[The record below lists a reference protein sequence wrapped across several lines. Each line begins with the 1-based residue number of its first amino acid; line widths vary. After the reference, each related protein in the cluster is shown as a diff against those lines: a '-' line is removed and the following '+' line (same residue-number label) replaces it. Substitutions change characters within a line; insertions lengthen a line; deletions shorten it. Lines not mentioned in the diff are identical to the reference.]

1 GLLAWPAAAL
11 LVLALAAVALPSGI
25 ITADALRQ
33 ETSQNYR
40 LPRMR
45 AVLYGWATSTA
56 VAGVSF
62 IALAVSVIDSTAV
75 IAVGAALVIVAAGG
89 FAGLGASQTNRSKEW
104 TRRLHDAD
112 DAKDAFSHDP
122 TTAARFGIYTLAIW
136 IVAVSAFIAATLT
149 AGFRCSSL
157 SLIAGLVVFMV
168 VLARMQFPR
177 NRTGGRTDTENDRF
191 IELKLVAAR
200 VPSHPSRIPLEVL
213 LHARTTRILRQA
225 QGQFSAT
232 HVRTSF
238 INKELLMLHSS
249 SDAAVEAVDLVK
261 TYPSGRRSEPVR
273 AIDTLNFSVEA
284 GCVFGLLGPNGAG
297 KSTTIKILSTLAH
310 PDSGTAVVA
319 GTD

>member
-1 GLLAWPAAAL
+1 MTNGDTSRIHRYLDEMFETVQMTPELHDLKEELRAGLGARVDELMTAGTSAQEAADHAITEFGDLDGLIAEVSGRSDHQDLITDAFRVNRVRPRPAFVVRTVILAIILSAAVILGAVNAFGLLAWPAAAL

-75 IAVGAALVIVAAGG
+75 IAVGAALVIIAAGG

-149 AGFRCSSL
+149 AGFRWSWL

-168 VLARMQFPR
+168 VLARMQFPP
-177 NRTGGRTDTENDRF
+177 NRTGGRTDT
-191 IELKLVAAR
+191 
-200 VPSHPSRIPLEVL
+200 
-213 LHARTTRILRQA
+213 
-225 QGQFSAT
+225 
-232 HVRTSF
+232 
-238 INKELLMLHSS
+238 
-249 SDAAVEAVDLVK
+249 
-261 TYPSGRRSEPVR
+261 
-273 AIDTLNFSVEA
+273 
-284 GCVFGLLGPNGAG
+284 
-297 KSTTIKILSTLAH
+297 
-310 PDSGTAVVA
+310 
-319 GTD
+319 